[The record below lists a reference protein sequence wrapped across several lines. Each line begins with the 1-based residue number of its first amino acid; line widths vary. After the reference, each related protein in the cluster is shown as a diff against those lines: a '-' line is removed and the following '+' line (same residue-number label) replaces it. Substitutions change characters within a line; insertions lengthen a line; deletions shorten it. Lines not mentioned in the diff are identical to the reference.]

1 MPNYSGQQN
10 SSESKFE
17 DIVQLLRSTGFSP
30 NQIKRTQ
37 KYPESFFKRI
47 LIPEHFVRMVV
58 GRLRSDDIYNQVRK
72 YIKEKKI
79 FFFLK
84 FLNFF
89 SKGGPFDINF
99 VKKIFLDFSK
109 VSKKNLKNDFPRT
122 IQSQTETKSGFLVG
136 LAPIM

>member
-1 MPNYSGQQN
+1 MPNHSGQQN

-72 YIKEKKI
+72 YIKEKI
-79 FFFLK
+79 INFFLK
-84 FLNFF
+84 FFSVNVIIFTFF
-89 SKGGPFDINF
+89 I
-99 VKKIFLDFSK
+99 IL
-109 VSKKNLKNDFPRT
+109 
-122 IQSQTETKSGFLVG
+122 
-136 LAPIM
+136 

>member
-1 MPNYSGQQN
+1 MPNHSGQQN

-72 YIKEKKI
+72 YIKEKI
-79 FFFLK
+79 INFFLK
-84 FLNFF
+84 FFSVNVIIFTFF
-89 SKGGPFDINF
+89 II
-99 VKKIFLDFSK
+99 V
-109 VSKKNLKNDFPRT
+109 
-122 IQSQTETKSGFLVG
+122 
-136 LAPIM
+136 

>member
-72 YIKEKKI
+72 YIKEKI
-79 FFFLK
+79 INFFFEIFVRECNIYFFHNCLIGSMLSQPGTSYNS
-84 FLNFF
+84 FCGTGNFHIKSTNTISF
-89 SKGGPFDINF
+89 SDLIN
-99 VKKIFLDFSK
+99 K
-109 VSKKNLKNDFPRT
+109 
-122 IQSQTETKSGFLVG
+122 LVNSR
-136 LAPIM
+136 

>member
-72 YIKEKKI
+72 YIKGKI
-79 FFFLK
+79 ITFYLK
-84 FLNFF
+84 FF
-89 SKGGPFDINF
+89 SVNVIYSYFIF
-99 VKKIFLDFSK
+99 V
-109 VSKKNLKNDFPRT
+109 
-122 IQSQTETKSGFLVG
+122 
-136 LAPIM
+136 

>member
-1 MPNYSGQQN
+1 MPNHSGQQN

-72 YIKEKKI
+72 YIKQKI
-79 FFFLK
+79 INFFLK
-84 FLNFF
+84 FFSVNVIIFTFF
-89 SKGGPFDINF
+89 II
-99 VKKIFLDFSK
+99 V
-109 VSKKNLKNDFPRT
+109 
-122 IQSQTETKSGFLVG
+122 
-136 LAPIM
+136 

>member
-1 MPNYSGQQN
+1 MFLWNDKCKKRQKYDLNFFKENITYYFENIYMPNYSGQQN

-58 GRLRSDDIYNQVRK
+58 GRLRSDDIYNQV
-72 YIKEKKI
+72 
-79 FFFLK
+79 
-84 FLNFF
+84 
-89 SKGGPFDINF
+89 
-99 VKKIFLDFSK
+99 
-109 VSKKNLKNDFPRT
+109 NDN
-122 IQSQTETKSGFLVG
+122 
-136 LAPIM
+136 